1 MEGGGWDNSLQ
12 NRTLTVTTILNP
24 PYMMIKES
32 TNVMQ
37 GNDQFEGF
45 VPDMVEILSKI
56 LHFNYTLKTGK
67 ISFFSVLSFLL
78 HNYFFQLMM
87 ANMEH
92 LMVPDGME

>member
-67 ISFFSVLSFLL
+67 IFSIVFLANFFFK
-78 HNYFFQLMM
+78 LMM
-87 ANMEH
+87 ASMEH